1 MTETIVKTRRKTIS
15 DELINK
21 DILTKLVNKVFN
33 NAKDVYN
40 INQTEIVRILLDYS
54 VGNKTIARVINEVI
68 PTAKATP
75 GSVASL
81 VKYIRN
87 GNNLL
92 DELLQELDEV

>member
-40 INQTEIVRILLDYS
+40 INQTEIVRILLGYS